1 MRRVRRGKCHFR
13 APPLSPRRRARALNR
28 PRTTPPP
35 DHRPTGRI
43 PFSNDRWR
51 GETKKS
57 RSMPVFSLS
66 LSLSLRRAYHDYI
79 CLFLSLSLS
88 LSTDRSRP
96 FFLYTSSPHKEP
108 ELKAYTTQSLPHIHN
123 ILSIY
128 LSNLEAV
135 QSESFCR
142 KPENILSKVY

>member
-1 MRRVRRGKCHFR
+1 MGSLEGAR
-13 APPLSPRRRARALNR
+13 APTTDPERPPPPTTDRRAEFLSAM
-28 PRTTPPP
+28 
-35 DHRPTGRI
+35 TG
-43 PFSNDRWR
+43 
-51 GETKKS
+51 GEGKQKS
-57 RSMPVFSLS
+57 RDQCRFS